1 MPNETK
7 PASHD
12 RSAPSYSGEDR
23 RNHDQR
29 GWHLDKKVPI
39 AFIFALLVQTVMVVI
54 AFQDVK
60 RDVALS
66 KADIVQLQAADLRL
80 AGDNKDN
87 LNLIRRQYEILA
99 MKLDRLI
106 ERSTK

>member
-1 MPNETK
+1 
-7 PASHD
+7 
-12 RSAPSYSGEDR
+12 
-23 RNHDQR
+23 
-29 GWHLDKKVPI
+29 
-39 AFIFALLVQTVMVVI
+39 MVVI

-87 LNLIRRQYEILA
+87 LNLIRHQYEILA

>member
-1 MPNETK
+1 
-7 PASHD
+7 
-12 RSAPSYSGEDR
+12 
-23 RNHDQR
+23 
-29 GWHLDKKVPI
+29 
-39 AFIFALLVQTVMVVI
+39 MVVI

>member
-1 MPNETK
+1 
-7 PASHD
+7 
-12 RSAPSYSGEDR
+12 
-23 RNHDQR
+23 
-29 GWHLDKKVPI
+29 
-39 AFIFALLVQTVMVVI
+39 MVVI

-66 KADIVQLQAADLRL
+66 KADIVQLQAADIRL

-87 LNLIRRQYEILA
+87 LELIRRQYEALA

-106 ERSTK
+106 ERSSK